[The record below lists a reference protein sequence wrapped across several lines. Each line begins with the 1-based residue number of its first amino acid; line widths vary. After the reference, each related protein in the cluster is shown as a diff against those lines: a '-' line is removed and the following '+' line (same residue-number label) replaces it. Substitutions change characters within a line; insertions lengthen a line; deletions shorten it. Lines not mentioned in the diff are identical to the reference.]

1 MELLRQNKLRKR
13 LYLNILNFVMLP
25 NNGSS
30 LYIQM
35 ESTVSPDQYDTKYSS
50 RKGCQ
55 FQLACFANFAAH
67 GLFLAPCLWE

>member
-1 MELLRQNKLRKR
+1 
-13 LYLNILNFVMLP
+13 MLP